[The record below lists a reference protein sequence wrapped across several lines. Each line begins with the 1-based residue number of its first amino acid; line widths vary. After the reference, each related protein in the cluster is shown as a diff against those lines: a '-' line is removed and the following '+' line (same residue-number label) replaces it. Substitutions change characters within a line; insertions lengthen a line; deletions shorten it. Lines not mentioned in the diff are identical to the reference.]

1 MNTKAISVV
10 ERTNPNW
17 GKSSRPSIISG
28 HRFALGFI
36 IVRPEAHKR
45 LRKFDIFLALL
56 HHLYLGNIRVP
67 NRNERA
73 GQDRPVDFLSVPSS
87 HFTVSECRSLSAFHD
102 RSGTKFYLITLTD
115 LSTVVSL
122 PEEF

>member
-1 MNTKAISVV
+1 MNTNALSVV
-10 ERTNPNW
+10 ERTDPDRR
-17 GKSSRPSIISG
+17 KSRRSSIISG

-36 IVRPEAHKR
+36 IVRPQAYKR
-45 LRKFDIFLALL
+45 LRKFDVFLALL

-67 NRNERA
+67 DRHERA

-87 HFTVSECRSLSAFHD
+87 HFTVAECRSLSAFHD
-102 RSGTKFYLITLTD
+102 RRGTKFYLITLTD